1 MIGYR
6 YFPAR
11 RYFRY
16 RLRGL
21 PVYPLWSP
29 LGPRGFDY
37 TPRFVN
43 HGAAILASSKGVRCR
58 RIIPHAL
65 CYSASGPSSR
75 VRRETRLEIAS
86 LHTLR
91 KGK

>member
-6 YFPAR
+6 YFPAVI
-11 RYFRY
+11 FVCVVCQ
-16 RLRGL
+16 

-65 CYSASGPSSR
+65 CYSASGPLR
-75 VRRETRLEIAS
+75 VCGETRLEIAS